1 MKKKW
6 LKSNGFTL
14 AELLIVVAII
24 AVLVAISIPIFTTQ
38 LEKAREAT
46 DLSDVRSAYAEV
58 MMAAITDDTTATYS
72 KDSTQ
77 TIHKSNGLYS
87 VNVYPL
93 HQEQNDWQ
101 GTMDLNVGGVSSSD
115 SSHWIG
121 TPQAKG
127 SCEVS
132 YNPQGDAVTFNW
144 LGKSNAGSG
153 TDTGNGGNN
162 NGGNGSSTGGGSTP
176 APTPNPGNGG
186 GTTGGGDNNQGNGN
200 TESTETPATNPATE
214 SPSETPSTKPGNN
227 TPDTKQTESTDK
239 TPETESKSEDELSKT
254 TIVLSPF
261 GYYNWPPQPS
271 NNGSTRYNVNI
282 TKGQVIY
289 YNGSYYICAA
299 DTYSEEY
306 YNEWSY
312 RTPVTLA
319 SWDVFVKV
327 TNTIHDSSE
336 VIIDPSKYNTPTVTN
351 LHVGDLFKCDDGQVY
366 LFKGGDNKQ
375 TDPSVNDSSTDWI
388 KLSSKTPQTWDST
401 GNQLE
406 S

>member
-87 VNVYPL
+87 VDVYPL
-93 HQEQNDWQ
+93 HQEKNDWQ

-153 TDTGNGGNN
+153 SGTDTGNGGNN

-186 GTTGGGDNNQGNGN
+186 GTTGGGDSTQGNTSGSTDENTSGSDQGISGSGDSTGGNNNNQGNTDGSNQENTDSSNTGKDDSDQSISDKIMNRLFKSTPEEYPGQPTNDSEAFDVIIGN
-200 TESTETPATNPATE
+200 LYLQNGVLYVA
-214 SPSETPSTKPGNN
+214 
-227 TPDTKQTESTDK
+227 KQTAH
-239 TPETESKSEDELSKT
+239 LSKYYYYYPEYRDPWNGT
-254 TIVLSPF
+254 NYMFVPINGTVLTS
-261 GYYNWPPQPS
+261 
-271 NNGSTRYNVNI
+271 
-282 TKGQVIY
+282 K
-289 YNGSYYICAA
+289 
-299 DTYSEEY
+299 
-306 YNEWSY
+306 NEG
-312 RTPVTLA
+312 PNHTLA
-319 SWDVFVKV
+319 SMNPGDIYYDDSNDIFYVCLIGPTNGESPLKDKRENVWVKI
-327 TNTIHDSSE
+327 NL
-336 VIIDPSKYNTPTVTN
+336 PTAST
-351 LHVGDLFKCDDGQVY
+351 QV
-366 LFKGGDNKQ
+366 
-375 TDPSVNDSSTDWI
+375 S
-388 KLSSKTPQTWDST
+388 
-401 GNQLE
+401 
-406 S
+406 

>member
-6 LKSNGFTL
+6 QNSKGFTL

-72 KDSTQ
+72 KDPTQ

-87 VNVYPL
+87 VDVYPL

-115 SSHWIG
+115 SVHWIG

-132 YNPQGDAVTFNW
+132 YNPLGDAVTFNW
-144 LGKSNAGSG
+144 LGKSNAGGS

-162 NGGNGSSTGGGSTP
+162 SGNGGSTGGGSTP
-176 APTPNPGNGG
+176 APNPGTGG
-186 GTTGGGDNNQGNGN
+186 GTTGG
-200 TESTETPATNPATE
+200 TESTETPATNPETKPK
-214 SPSETPSTKPGNN
+214 PSETPSTEPGNN
-227 TPDTKQTESTDK
+227 TPETKPTESTDK
-239 TPETESKSEDELSKT
+239 TPETESESEDELSKT

-261 GYYNWPPQPS
+261 GYYTWPPKPED
-271 NNGSTRYNVNI
+271 NDKTGYVVTI
-282 TKGQVIY
+282 TKGQIIY
-289 YNGSYYICAA
+289 YNGSYYVSAA
-299 DTYSEEY
+299 EYSHLYNKWY
-306 YNEWSY
+306 YI
-312 RTPVTLA
+312 TPDELA
-319 SWDVFVKV
+319 KSSLFQKL
-327 TNTIHDSSE
+327 TNVIHDSSE
-336 VIIDPSKYNTPTVTN
+336 VIQPPKYATPTVTN
-351 LHVGDLFKCDDGQVY
+351 LKKGDLFKCDDGRVY
-366 LFKGGDNKQ
+366 LFIGGDIKQ
-375 TDPSVNDSSTDWI
+375 TDPTIDDSSSDWV
-388 KLSSKTPQTWDST
+388 KLTSKTPQTWDSV

>member
-87 VNVYPL
+87 VDVYPL
-93 HQEQNDWQ
+93 HQEKNDWQ
-101 GTMDLNVGGVSSSD
+101 GTMNLNVGGVSSSD
-115 SSHWIG
+115 STHWIG

-186 GTTGGGDNNQGNGN
+186 GSTGGNSNQGNGS
-200 TESTETPATNPATE
+200 TESTETPATNPETK
-214 SPSETPSTKPGNN
+214 PSETPSTEPENN
-227 TPDTKQTESTDK
+227 TPDTKPTESTDK
-239 TPETESKSEDELSKT
+239 TPETEKSEYESLKDLSATYPTEDREYKYGSLYIWNNKVYVCKVPDKYKYDDNNQGNNPEQNLQWQFIEIKEDSVENCLT
-254 TIVLSPF
+254 
-261 GYYNWPPQPS
+261 S
-271 NNGSTRYNVNI
+271 NDFKNKSDDLP
-282 TKGQVIY
+282 
-289 YNGSYYICAA
+289 YNGNGAPCLKPVILGTIYRDSNGNYFCYFGNATSPSQA
-299 DTYSEEY
+299 DPPDDTVY
-306 YNEWSY
+306 
-312 RTPVTLA
+312 
-319 SWDVFVKV
+319 
-327 TNTIHDSSE
+327 TNINS
-336 VIIDPSKYNTPTVTN
+336 N
-351 LHVGDLFKCDDGQVY
+351 
-366 LFKGGDNKQ
+366 
-375 TDPSVNDSSTDWI
+375 WI
-388 KLSSKTPQTWDST
+388 PILPDTHKRS
-401 GNQLE
+401 
-406 S
+406 

>member
-87 VNVYPL
+87 VDVYPL
-93 HQEQNDWQ
+93 HQEKNDWQ
-101 GTMDLNVGGVSSSD
+101 GTIDLNVGGVSSSD
-115 SSHWIG
+115 STHWIG

-153 TDTGNGGNN
+153 TDTGNVGNN
-162 NGGNGSSTGGGSTP
+162 NSGNGSSTGGGSTP
-176 APTPNPGNGG
+176 APTPNPGNDG
-186 GTTGGGDNNQGNGN
+186 GTTGGDNNQENTGTGDNTGGSDNNHGN
-200 TESTETPATNPATE
+200 TGTGGIETPPTE
-214 SPSETPSTKPGNN
+214 PGDN
-227 TPDTKQTESTDK
+227 TPDTKPTESTDK
-239 TPETESKSEDELSKT
+239 TPETEKSAYKTLEDL
-254 TIVLSPF
+254 
-261 GYYNWPPQPS
+261 
-271 NNGSTRYNVNI
+271 
-282 TKGQVIY
+282 
-289 YNGSYYICAA
+289 A
-299 DTYSEEY
+299 DTYPTEDRNYKRGSLYFYHNKLFVCKTPPSYEGEY
-306 YNEWSY
+306 SYNEWYKNEPDGNRKAQFPEITEDALQNCLYYSDLVSKNDGTFAFTNIKY
-312 RTPVTLA
+312 GNIYKDPYGNYFIFVGGSQYEPTQA
-319 SWDVFVKV
+319 SPPDGTAY
-327 TNTIHDSSE
+327 TNIDSNWVPILPDTHKRS
-336 VIIDPSKYNTPTVTN
+336 
-351 LHVGDLFKCDDGQVY
+351 
-366 LFKGGDNKQ
+366 
-375 TDPSVNDSSTDWI
+375 
-388 KLSSKTPQTWDST
+388 
-401 GNQLE
+401 
-406 S
+406 